1 MTLKQKLEHVATCVD
16 CGSAFYRRRCTQVR
30 CPTCQQE
37 YARFMTIARSA
48 RRQGTYRMLS
58 ERRKEMELR
67 GERLARRDEGYSAL
81 AVPVKIIY
89 RNGMRIERRGNC
101 PIASRN

>member
-1 MTLKQKLEHVATCVD
+1 MTLRQKLAHVATCVD

-37 YARFMTIARSA
+37 YARFLAVARSS
-48 RRQGTYRMLS
+48 RRQGMYRMKS
-58 ERRKEMELR
+58 ERLKKRKLR
-67 GERLARRDEGYSAL
+67 ARRDEGYAAL

-101 PIASRN
+101 SGSHACNRF